1 MNERTMGGSKRTK
14 EQWEDQ
20 KKRKNN
26 GRIKMNERNNN
37 GRTKRNERTM
47 GGSKW
52 TKEITSRNHFFLH

>member
-37 GRTKRNERTM
+37 GRIKSNERNNNGRTKRNERTM
-47 GGSKW
+47 GGSK
-52 TKEITSRNHFFLH
+52 